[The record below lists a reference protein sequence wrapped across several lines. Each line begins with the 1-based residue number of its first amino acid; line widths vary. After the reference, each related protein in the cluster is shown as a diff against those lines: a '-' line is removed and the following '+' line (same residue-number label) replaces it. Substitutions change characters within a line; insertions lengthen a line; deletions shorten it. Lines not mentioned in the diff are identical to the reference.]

1 MGIPQKI
8 NPEKVANFSS
18 RKSDRQLTSFHQQS
32 TTDSPAKNHVLPPV
46 FAKTPSK
53 NAGYPAQKKLLQ
65 KRSLFGLG
73 FGFSDGNGKF
83 RCGPPA
89 LYRALWLGDIGKM
102 GFIRSYVGR
111 SAKQI
116 LGRQGIAVVRPMM
129 KFGFDPFA
137 DIRRLAGVWNYPL
150 KRIFDVGANDGD
162 TALKAL
168 KEFPEAQITSFEPH
182 PSTYAQLIAKIG
194 SNPRFQGVNVAL
206 GAQTGEVE
214 MFEYDDSKVNSLTPN
229 AEFAKR
235 FGKKG
240 RCIRVASTTLDT
252 FCSEKSIESIDLLK
266 IDTEGFDLVVLEGC
280 CSMLQRRAIKFI
292 FVEFNDLQP
301 REGVFGGSLMPFD
314 TLLRPH
320 GYRFIASY
328 NDYIGTEGEMFLLA
342 NALFALPPSSP

>member
-1 MGIPQKI
+1 
-8 NPEKVANFSS
+8 
-18 RKSDRQLTSFHQQS
+18 
-32 TTDSPAKNHVLPPV
+32 
-46 FAKTPSK
+46 
-53 NAGYPAQKKLLQ
+53 
-65 KRSLFGLG
+65 
-73 FGFSDGNGKF
+73 
-83 RCGPPA
+83 
-89 LYRALWLGDIGKM
+89 M
-102 GFIRSYVGR
+102 GFIRSYAGK
-111 SAKQI
+111 SAKRI
-116 LGRQGIAVVRPMM
+116 LASQGIAVVRPMM
-129 KFGFDPFA
+129 KFGFDPFT
-137 DIRRLAGVWNYPL
+137 DIRRLAGVWNYPV
-150 KRIFDVGANDGD
+150 KTIFDVGANDGD

-168 KEFPEAQITSFEPH
+168 KEFPEAQVTSFEPH

-194 SNPRFQGVNVAL
+194 GNPRFQGINVAL

-266 IDTEGFDLVVLEGC
+266 IDTEGFDLIVLEGC
-280 CSMLQRRAIKFI
+280 RPMLQRRAIKFI

-301 REGVFGGSLMPFD
+301 REGIFGGSLMPFD
-314 TLLRPH
+314 TLLRPY

-342 NALFALPPSSP
+342 NALFALPPPLP